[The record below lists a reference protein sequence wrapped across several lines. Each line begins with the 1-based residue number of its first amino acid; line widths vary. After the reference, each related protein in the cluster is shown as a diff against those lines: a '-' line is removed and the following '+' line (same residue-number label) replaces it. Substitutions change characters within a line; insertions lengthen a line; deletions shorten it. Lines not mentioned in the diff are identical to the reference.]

1 MIAGRY
7 LPRDRAVVLVC
18 AVLIKT
24 YSKVP
29 QTYGKGRKEK
39 RPLLLTG
46 LSASAVQT
54 LPFAFPVA
62 LDLPACRAPV
72 TVSSFLLSWQ
82 RDFEGHAPFL
92 SEFRRVFL
100 SPRCLCSEL
109 YQEGSG
115 RKAGSP

>member
-1 MIAGRY
+1 MIVGRY
-7 LPRDRAVVLVC
+7 LQRDRAVVLVR
-18 AVLIKT
+18 AVLIET

-29 QTYGKGRKEK
+29 QMYRRGRKEK

-62 LDLPACRAPV
+62 LDLPARRAPV
-72 TVSSFLLSWQ
+72 AVSSFVLSWQ
-82 RDFEGHAPFL
+82 RDFEGHAPFP
-92 SEFRRVFL
+92 SDFWRVFL
-100 SPRCLCSEL
+100 PLQCLCSEL